1 MSISEPSS
9 LLTDYVLGAVAL
21 AFAVRL
27 AAAPARGDRTARS
40 WWAAAFALGTL
51 AALAGGTVHG
61 FVAWLPPG
69 WRAALWA
76 TTLMSTALAGTL
88 LLAGAARYALRGIPR
103 SLTLTAAAAALAVEL
118 GLLWCEPHTRHVVS
132 AGALKIGWLL
142 ALLAWK
148 ARGSRGA
155 LAPVVLGL
163 ATAATA
169 LAVQRAGL
177 SLNAH
182 FNHNDLAHVLL
193 TAALWPF
200 YRAALCLDARS

>member
-9 LLTDYVLGAVAL
+9 LLTDYLLGAVAL

-27 AAAPARGDRTARS
+27 AAAPPRGDNTARRS
-40 WWAAAFALGTL
+40 WTAAFALGAV

-61 FVAWLPPG
+61 FAACLPPR
-69 WRAALWA
+69 WRDALWVG
-76 TTLMSTALAGTL
+76 TLFTLALTGTL
-88 LLAGAARYALRGIPR
+88 LLAGAARHALCGLPR
-103 SLTLTAAAAALAVEL
+103 ILTLMTAAAALVAEL
-118 GLLWCEPHTRHVVS
+118 SLLSCEPRARHVVS
-132 AGALKIGWLL
+132 AAALKIGWLL

-148 ARGSRGA
+148 ARGSGGA
-155 LAPVVLGL
+155 LAPVALGL
-163 ATAATA
+163 AIAATA
-169 LAVQRAGL
+169 LAAQRSGL
-177 SLNAH
+177 SLHAH